1 MVRCAVAGVLLL
13 FFCGASGAQ
22 QVSGDAF
29 ATLSPASDIIFV
41 AGTPGID
48 PKTDAL
54 IPGGPR
60 TEIERLHQDE
70 IIEAED
76 PFYAPPRPVSAG
88 PETGGQQ
95 ASSES
100 EEWEMAMFDRFL
112 AATPKYRRTT
122 PPERQRLF
130 RDFQEWRRTQR

>member
-1 MVRCAVAGVLLL
+1 MVRCAFAGVLLVL
-13 FFCGASGAQ
+13 FCGVSGAQ
-22 QVSGDAF
+22 QVSRAF
-29 ATLSPASDIIFV
+29 VTLSRASDVIFV

-54 IPGGPR
+54 IAGGTR
-60 TEIERLHQDE
+60 TEIDRPHQDE

-76 PFYAPPRPVSAG
+76 PFYAPRQPVSAG
-88 PETGGQQ
+88 SEIGGQQ
-95 ASSES
+95 ASSET

-112 AATPKYRRTT
+112 TATPKYRRTT

-130 RDFQEWRRTQR
+130 REFQEWRRTQR

>member
-1 MVRCAVAGVLLL
+1 MVRCAVAGVLLV
-13 FFCGASGAQ
+13 FFCGPSGAQ
-22 QVSGDAF
+22 QVSGAF
-29 ATLSPASDIIFV
+29 ATLSPASDVIFV

-54 IPGGPR
+54 FPGGTR
-60 TEIERLHQDE
+60 TEIDRLHQDE

-76 PFYAPPRPVSAG
+76 PFYAPPRPVSAR

-95 ASSES
+95 ASSET

-112 AATPKYRRTT
+112 TATPKYRRTT

-130 RDFQEWRRTQR
+130 REFQEWRRTQH

>member
-1 MVRCAVAGVLLL
+1 MVGCAVAGVFLLL
-13 FFCGASGAQ
+13 FCGASGAQ

-29 ATLSPASDIIFV
+29 ATLFPVSDVIFV

-48 PKTDAL
+48 PKADAL
-54 IPGGPR
+54 IPGGTR
-60 TEIERLHQDE
+60 TEIDRLHQDE

-76 PFYAPPRPVSAG
+76 PFYAPRKPVSAG
-88 PETGGQQ
+88 PETSGQQ
-95 ASSES
+95 ASSQT

-130 RDFQEWRRTQR
+130 REFQEWRRTQH